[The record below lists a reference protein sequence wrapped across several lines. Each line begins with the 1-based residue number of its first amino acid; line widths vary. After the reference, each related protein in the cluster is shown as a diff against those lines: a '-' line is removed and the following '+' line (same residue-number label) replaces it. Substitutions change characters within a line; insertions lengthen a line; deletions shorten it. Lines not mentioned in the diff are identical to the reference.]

1 MPFEIREDAAHHIV
15 EVVYPAE
22 PSSQDVAEYLM
33 KMKRTIDAQ
42 PGPWSCLVDQRE
54 LKVMEA
60 QLIERVSTL
69 NRYAQSRG
77 MLRSARVVAGSV
89 SALQARKIA
98 ENAALKAPV
107 RAFSTRDEA
116 LAWLTSPG

>member
-1 MPFEIREDAAHHIV
+1 MPFEIREDAVHHIV
-15 EVVYPAE
+15 EVIYPAE

-60 QLIERVSTL
+60 QLIDRVSTL

-107 RAFSTRDEA
+107 RAFTTRDEA
-116 LAWLTSPG
+116 VAWLTNPV

>member
-22 PSSQDVAEYLM
+22 PSAHDVAEYLM

-42 PGPWSCLVDQRE
+42 AGPWSCLVDQRE
-54 LKVMEA
+54 LKVMEPT
-60 QLIERVSTL
+60 LVERVSTL
-69 NRYAQSRG
+69 NRYAQAKG

-89 SALQARKIA
+89 AALQARKIA
-98 ENAALKAPV
+98 ENALLRAPV
-107 RAFSTRDEA
+107 RAFASREEA
-116 LAWLTSPG
+116 VAWLTTG